1 MAVIAETPS
10 AQTLE
15 LVLVAEGF

>member
-1 MAVIAETPS
+1 MFLLTG
-10 AQTLE
+10 TT